1 MTSPIY
7 EQIAQFIRGS
17 NRFCVVKA
25 PPGSGKSF
33 HLLES
38 LDEALNEGRRI
49 AIAAQTNNQVN
60 DLCIRFGMRY
70 PSQSVIRFSSK
81 SFNEPDN
88 FPDNVTVVTDKKDLP
103 AGACTIVTT
112 CSKLG
117 TTELAAPF
125 DILLIDEAWQMTWAT
140 FLTLRTTAPRYVLIG
155 DPGQIPPTVTVDCD
169 RWETSATAP
178 HYPAP
183 QILLGID
190 GLAGQITK
198 LELDKCW
205 RLPHDSVLAVQMFYD
220 FEFGAVAVPGERFLR
235 ATKPGKGLSTD
246 SAIDLL
252 GDHSTVILTYPTEET
267 GAPIETDQELA
278 SFISE
283 LVSTLLERQCLISTS
298 DKEVS
303 DPRRLTA
310 DDIGIVST
318 HNQMNTAISSTL
330 SGAARAIRVTTPERW
345 QGLERPVMI
354 AVHPLSGVSV
364 PSSFDLETGR
374 LCVMASRHRSACIFV
389 TRDHVGQTLA
399 TRLPTGDHALG
410 AEDTSGRG
418 HAQHTSFWEYHEKRG
433 LII

>member
-7 EQIAQFIRGS
+7 EQIAEFIRGG
-17 NRFCVVKA
+17 NPFCVVKA

-33 HLLES
+33 QLLES
-38 LDEALNEGRRI
+38 LEEALEGGRRI
-49 AIAAQTNNQVN
+49 AIAAQTNNQVD
-60 DLCIRFGMRY
+60 DLCIRFGNRY
-70 PSQSVIRFSSK
+70 PSHKVFRFSSK
-81 SFNEPDN
+81 AFIEPDDL
-88 FPDNVTVVTDKKDLP
+88 PDNVVVVSDKKDLP
-103 AGACTIVTT
+103 AGPCTIIAT

-117 TTELAAPF
+117 HTRLLRPF
-125 DILLIDEAWQMTWAT
+125 EVLLIDEAWQMTWST
-140 FLTLRTTAPRYVLIG
+140 LLTLRTTAPRYVLIG

-183 QILLGID
+183 QVLLGVD
-190 GLAGQITK
+190 SLAGQITK

-205 RLPHDSVLAVQMFYD
+205 RLPHDSVQAVQMFYD
-220 FEFGAVAVPGERFLR
+220 FSFGAVAAAGERFLR
-235 ATKPGKGLSTD
+235 ATKSGDGSAID

-252 GDHSTVILTYPTEET
+252 RDHSTTILTYPTEDT

-278 SFISE
+278 VFISE
-283 LVSTLLERQCLISTS
+283 LVATLLERKCVISTKDS
-298 DKEVS
+298 ETS
-303 DPRRLTA
+303 NPRNLEA

-318 HNQMNTAISSTL
+318 HNQMNTAISAAL
-330 SGAARAIRVTTPERW
+330 SGSARAIRVTTPERW

-354 AVHPLSGVSV
+354 AVHPLSGVSI

-389 TRDHVGQTLA
+389 TRDHVEETLS

-418 HAQHTSFWEYHEKRG
+418 HAQHTSFWKYHQERG